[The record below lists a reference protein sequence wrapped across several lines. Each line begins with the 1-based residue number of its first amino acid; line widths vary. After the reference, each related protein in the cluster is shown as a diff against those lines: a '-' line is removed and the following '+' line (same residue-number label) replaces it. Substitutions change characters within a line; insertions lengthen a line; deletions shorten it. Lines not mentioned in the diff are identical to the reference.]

1 MGLKKPRPVT
11 PGQRHGALPEYSE
24 LDRGKPEKS
33 LLRKHKRQ
41 SARNSQ
47 GRVTVRHRGG
57 GHKRRLR
64 EIDFDRDKWNVP
76 AKVVSR
82 QYDPNR
88 SAWILLLHYADGEK
102 RYILSPLEVAI
113 GDVLEAGTDA
123 EPRPGNAMPL
133 RRIPVGSTLHN
144 VELRPGS
151 GGKVGRAAGAEVKL
165 LSKEGDRAILRLP
178 SGEMRVFNVDCMAT
192 IGSVSNPD
200 HKNIKHGKAGRLRH
214 LGRRPQVRGVAMN
227 AADHPHGGG
236 EGRTGEGRAPKSIWG
251 WLAKGGR
258 KTRKRRKPSDALIIK
273 RRS

>member
-24 LDRGKPEKS
+24 LDRGKPEKA

-76 AKVVSR
+76 AKVVSQ